1 MTNRIGDT
9 TYHIQDS
16 RSVALVTM
24 SLKDKNLQEYK
35 SEFKSMNRDN
45 QTLLTDELPEF
56 EKQLVEVSKTQH
68 NWQ

>member
-1 MTNRIGDT
+1 M
-9 TYHIQDS
+9 
-16 RSVALVTM
+16 VTM

-56 EKQLVEVSKTQH
+56 EKQLVEVSKT
-68 NWQ
+68 